1 MPSSCKFYLC
11 LRWICGIIIAMI
23 LGRKGE
29 YDSRAIANR
38 FVDKA
43 KAAGKLAA
51 PKEIPR
57 YAERKLDIMTLLKF
71 VYFAHGWYLAYAD
84 KTIDLPSGGMLA
96 AWPSHPTGLF
106 CVSFPRDVY
115 SAAYAKDLG
124 LVWPYVVDLD
134 HDKQATGIIDFVY
147 KNYSPLSAVKL
158 SEITHREGTPWQRNV
173 DFYRHAYGQIANDT
187 IKQYYKKYKDA
198 ED

>member
-1 MPSSCKFYLC
+1 MPSSCRFYLC

-43 KAAGKLAA
+43 RAAGKLAE

-84 KTIDLPSGGMLA
+84 KPLICHPVECWQHGPVIPQVYFAFRSQGMFIRGYA
-96 AWPSHPTGLF
+96 ASRPG
-106 CVSFPRDVY
+106 R
-115 SAAYAKDLG
+115 
-124 LVWPYVVDLD
+124 PYVVDLD

-158 SEITHREGTPWQRNV
+158 SEITHREGTPWQQTLIFTGTRG
-173 DFYRHAYGQIANDT
+173 RIANDT